1 MNDAEKT
8 WLEENKNLCLRCEWN
23 YYDNPCIRYGRLGE
37 SGSCPGFEPRGHKYD
52 YQDAAEFEAR
62 VAAELA
68 IARMEINWGEDISCC
83 LPTMTHRECLSSS
96 VDCHWCCLKYARLAV
111 EAEMET
117 EHDRS

>member
-1 MNDAEKT
+1 MNDTEKM
-8 WLEENKNLCLRCEWN
+8 WLEENKNLCSRCEWN
-23 YYDNPCIRYGRLGE
+23 YYDNPCIRYGRLGK

-68 IARMEINWGEDISCC
+68 TARMEINWGEDISCC
-83 LPTMTHRECLSSS
+83 LPTMTHRECLRSS